1 MLQLIGKPENVGSVG
16 AKKSLLVF
24 PLVHC
29 LCMYVY
35 SLNCLIYEQKLLE
48 FALERENFYGSSNG
62 LIVLRTKSYY
72 KIACKPL
79 KIRVSQ

>member
-1 MLQLIGKPENVGSVG
+1 
-16 AKKSLLVF
+16 
-24 PLVHC
+24 
-29 LCMYVY
+29 MYVY